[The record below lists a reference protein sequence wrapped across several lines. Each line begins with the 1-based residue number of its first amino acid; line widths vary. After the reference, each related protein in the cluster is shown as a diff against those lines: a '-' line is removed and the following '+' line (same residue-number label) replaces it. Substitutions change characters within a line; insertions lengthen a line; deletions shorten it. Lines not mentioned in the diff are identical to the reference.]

1 MTETLEGQ
9 CRYFLSYTGVKLP
22 LKLLTE
28 LEPAQLENRN
38 TYFKGYYDG
47 DGRLMGLQKMVY
59 GEIEMEHRYA
69 YHDNGVLRSVA
80 IIDGEGECNEMAF
93 DEEGK
98 VVGGR

>member
-1 MTETLEGQ
+1 MTETTEGH

-38 TYFKGYYDG
+38 TYFKGYYDAEDKLTG
-47 DGRLMGLQKMVY
+47 VQKMVY

-69 YHDNGVLRSVA
+69 YHPNGALSAVE
-80 IIDGEGECNEMAF
+80 IIDAEGESNRMAF
-93 DEEGK
+93 DEDGA
-98 VVGGR
+98 VVEED